1 MRNNSGSGTPVS
13 ANHTRRRIIAGA
25 GGMTLSLIASSAA
38 AQFGG
43 FNFGSSDS
51 GPSLGGLNLDNLF
64 SGVKSLF
71 DSISMGEEEEIRI
84 GETLYPRFVDQMG
97 GPYRN
102 KRMQLSLRSFA
113 EGLFKTSERAKLPW
127 EITLLNDNTVNAWAL
142 PGGKIGVNKGLLRYA
157 ATETELAAV
166 LGHEIGH
173 VELSHSLGQMRS
185 ESFTKGLSSLG
196 REAIAS
202 QVGSSRILTDRV
214 IDALEAPLLK
224 MVTTGY
230 SREREFEADL
240 HLLKIFGKTGHDP
253 AHAADFFK
261 VLTQI
266 MPPETEGTT
275 SLFSTHPGTL
285 ERIERI
291 EQAASGVDVSPRR
304 TADASFVTLK
314 RTFPTRQHFRRQG

>member
-1 MRNNSGSGTPVS
+1 MRKASQDYSSTSVNG
-13 ANHTRRRIIAGA
+13 ARRRIITGA
-25 GGMTLSLIASSAA
+25 GGAMLSLIASSAA
-38 AQFGG
+38 AQFG

-51 GPSLGGLNLDNLF
+51 GSGLSGLNLDNIF

-71 DSISMGEEEEIRI
+71 DSVSMGEAEEIRI
-84 GETLYPRFVDQMG
+84 GEALYPRFVDQMG

-102 KRMQLSLRSFA
+102 KGMQLSLRNFA
-113 EGLFKTSERAKLPW
+113 ENLFKTSERPKLPW

-142 PGGKIGVNKGLLRYA
+142 PGGKIGMNKGLLRYA

-173 VELSHSLGQMRS
+173 AELSHGLGQMRS

-202 QVGSSRILTDRV
+202 QVGSDRFLTDQV
-214 IDALEAPLLK
+214 IDVLEAPLLK
-224 MVTTGY
+224 MVTSGY
-230 SREREFEADL
+230 SQEREFEADL

-261 VLTQI
+261 VLMQI
-266 MPPETEGTT
+266 MPPSTEGTT
-275 SLFSTHPGTL
+275 SLFSTHPGTQ

-291 EQAASGVDVSPRR
+291 EQAASGTDVTARR
-304 TADASFVTLK
+304 TADASFATLK
-314 RTFPTRQHFRRQG
+314 RTFPTRQHYRRQG